1 MKNLL
6 YGKKDNHKERKLLP
20 LNAEIASPSTY
31 WQQTWRYD
39 KLKGLGPELTTFLL
53 KGGEYCPVK
62 LGYQYYFQKCHL
74 SANSIIT
81 QEPGFL
87 KLLST
92 PYLAGQEIRKLL
104 SS

>member
-39 KLKGLGPELTTFLL
+39 KLKGLGPELTTFVL
-53 KGGEYCPVK
+53 KMVGNTALWGQAIKIPYKSV
-62 LGYQYYFQKCHL
+62 
-74 SANSIIT
+74 T
-81 QEPGFL
+81 FL
-87 KLLST
+87 PTL
-92 PYLAGQEIRKLL
+92 
-104 SS
+104 